1 MTPAVGRNTGFATT
15 WILGVGNMRVSWKK
29 VSTPLL
35 ALVIGLAGLNAQA
48 QVTNFS
54 QDVGASI
61 DLGVES
67 LATRGAY
74 NNPSSAGS
82 AVGLT
87 TLAIMEKRASTDQNA
102 VGQGYNGASA
112 IDQGRMRNSIAYILN
127 QIDVVPFDLSYK
139 DGSGLMALSLY
150 LRTGG
155 PDRGADPDLPAAL
168 PYDLIGAINTI
179 VDRFGSYQ
187 NAEGYWCYGPSY
199 PACPDSST
207 TQFVVAG
214 LAAVKSVYSDA
225 SWSDPARL
233 AAVDAMLANARQA
246 YIDGGTADALS
257 ATERGHGYN
266 RNNTASLQQTAS
278 GTWIQLAGGADVN
291 DPSVQAYLE
300 WIRNRYGYANG
311 NANANGGWGTSS
323 YYYMWSATKAMAFME
338 SSGVS
343 PAPGNLGPDDIGAL
357 PAADAPAFANRASN
371 LDPAAMARPALFGGG
386 AAGYYADPNET
397 PRSYFDFAYT
407 LLNNQDANGQYTV
420 FGAWNAYAR
429 DSYAILILER
439 SVGGGCLDSDGDG
452 ICDADDNC
460 VSTPNPDQADA
471 DQDGVGDVCD
481 NCVDVFN
488 PDQQDSDGDGIG
500 DACTNQEMKCDIDG
514 DSDIDKDDI
523 SVIFGMRGTTVPPG
537 NPLADLD
544 DNGIIN
550 INDGRGCVL
559 LCTLPR
565 CASPAPAD
573 GDAGA
578 PTLGTIKTL
587 PGGGKNDVSPV
598 GGEKRIITTGPATSG
613 PGGPAPLR
621 NNDRSRAGTQPNEK

>member
-1 MTPAVGRNTGFATT
+1 M
-15 WILGVGNMRVSWKK
+15 
-29 VSTPLL
+29 
-35 ALVIGLAGLNAQA
+35 ALVIGLVGVNAQA

-54 QDVGASI
+54 QDVGTSI

-74 NNPSSAGS
+74 NNPSTAGP

-87 TLAIMEKRASTDQNA
+87 TLAIMEKRASADQNA

-112 IDQGRMRNSIAYILN
+112 IDQGRMRNSIAYILS
-127 QIDVVPFDLSYK
+127 QINNVPFDLSYK

-155 PDRGADPDLPAAL
+155 PDRGEHPDLPAAL
-168 PYDLIGAINTI
+168 PYDLIGAIDTI
-179 VDRFGSYQ
+179 VDRFGTYQ
-187 NAEGYWCYGPSY
+187 NAEGYWCYGPSF
-199 PACPDSST
+199 AGCPDSST

-233 AAVDAMLANARQA
+233 VAVDAMLASARQA
-246 YIDGGTADALS
+246 YIDGGTADTLS
-257 ATERGHGYN
+257 GTERGHGYN
-266 RNNTASLQQTAS
+266 RNNPASLQQTAS

-300 WIRNRYGYANG
+300 WMRNRYGYTNG

-343 PAPGNLGPDDIGAL
+343 PAPGNLGPDDIGGL
-357 PAADAPAFANRASN
+357 PAADAPAFASRASN
-371 LDPAAMARPALFGGG
+371 LDPATVSRPALFGPEG
-386 AAGYYADPNET
+386 AGYYADPNET
-397 PRSYFDFAYT
+397 PRSYFDFAHT
-407 LLNNQDANGQYTV
+407 LLSNQSAAGQYTG
-420 FGAWNAYAR
+420 FGSWNTFSR
-429 DSYAILILER
+429 DAYAILILER
-439 SVGGGCLDSDGDG
+439 SVGGGCIDSDGDG

-460 VSTPNPDQADA
+460 PNTPNADQADL

-481 NCVDVFN
+481 NCPDVFN
-488 PDQQDSDGDGIG
+488 PDQEDTNGDGIGDACECVDTDGDGVCDADDNCPDVFNPGQEDSNGDGIG
-500 DACTNQEMKCDIDG
+500 DACTASDMKCDMDG
-514 DSDIDKDDI
+514 DGDIDRSD
-523 SVIFGMRGTTVPPG
+523 VMVVFGLRGTYSPPSD
-537 NPLADLD
+537 PLADLD
-544 DNGIIN
+544 DNGLIN

-565 CASPAPAD
+565 CASPMP
-573 GDAGA
+573 
-578 PTLGTIKTL
+578 
-587 PGGGKNDVSPV
+587 
-598 GGEKRIITTGPATSG
+598 
-613 PGGPAPLR
+613 
-621 NNDRSRAGTQPNEK
+621 